1 LRRIFLNIFLFA
13 PTCHVAA
20 ESSNFQKIKL
30 VYMHMKNQKRK
41 TNQLEETLFLKEIE
55 NLPTNGE
62 ITKLGLT
69 TNVHTI

>member
-1 LRRIFLNIFLFA
+1 
-13 PTCHVAA
+13 
-20 ESSNFQKIKL
+20 
-30 VYMHMKNQKRK
+30 MHMKNQKRK